1 MESLVYGI
9 RTQYLS
15 DPLSAEFQQFF
26 SKLGAVRPNDAAQS
40 AVHIKATESASQD
53 VQPEPGLLIV
63 GAIEGTMYFFLGK
76 IRGKGANDVSPDE
89 RHGLGDFSGDTV
101 PDKVTGGG
109 TFTMTLKEKSV
120 DLRLNYDEERSTY
133 TYSAEGHEW
142 DIDGDWSGDWT
153 DSF

>member
-1 MESLVYGI
+1 MAPLVYI
-9 RTQYLS
+9 ICTQYLS
-15 DPLSAEFQQFF
+15 DPLSAEFKQFF
-26 SKLGAVRPNDAAQS
+26 SKLGTVRTNDAQS
-40 AVHIKATESASQD
+40 EAYIKAAESASKD

-63 GAIEGTMYFFLGK
+63 GAIEGTMYFLLGK

-89 RHGLGDFSGDTV
+89 RHGLGDFSGDAV

-133 TYSAEGHEW
+133 TYSAEGQKW
-142 DIDGDWSGDWT
+142 DIDGDWSGNWT